1 MTVTKYFTKLAGV
14 TFNGRQDLIK
24 ELLRDSE
31 LRFRRE
37 PDNKYDSNAVAVDAS
52 FVTLSDVP
60 KHQSI
65 EEWEPIGYI
74 AKDKNT
80 ELAKALDTK
89 KHAKITLS
97 EITGGG
103 DKAYGVNV
111 EIEYEKLP
119 VVNKGNR
126 KLLKAF
132 VGGSIYYDDD
142 AHQYTNE
149 AGEVYLSGSVYA
161 KSFQKPF
168 DAPMMANIMAKKV
181 EGCKPEDIV
190 AMWELKSK
198 ASRDFGNAIHA
209 CLQLHIQYREL
220 AESLNK
226 TTHSH
231 DHPALK
237 RAVDSFIDAHK
248 GEKLLSEV
256 LVVDHEAKHA
266 GQIDLIRIIDSS
278 NKICRVQDFKTNVK
292 TDKEYWANQL
302 KFYARIL
309 EKAGWTV
316 QGKDIYQYTDRWK
329 EYKV

>member
-1 MTVTKYFTKLAGV
+1 MSNITRYFSKLVGV
-14 TFNGRQDLIK
+14 SFEGRQDLIK
-24 ELLRDSE
+24 ELSGSEE

-37 PDNKYDSNAVAVDAS
+37 PDNEYDKNAVAVDALIKGE
-52 FVTLSDVP
+52 VAYGEDWKPV
-60 KHQSI
+60 
-65 EEWEPIGYI
+65 GYI

-80 ELAKALDTK
+80 ELAKILDDG
-89 KHAKITLS
+89 KHAQVKIGD
-97 EITGGG
+97 ITGGD
-103 DKAYGVNV
+103 DKAYGVNI
-111 EIEYEKLP
+111 EIEYEKP
-119 VVNKGNR
+119 YTSKGNR

-132 VGGSIYYDDD
+132 VGGEIYYDDD
-142 AHQYTNE
+142 KHEYTNE

-168 DAPMMANIMAKKV
+168 DTQRIAGMMAKKV
-181 EGCKPEDIV
+181 EKASADDII
-190 AMWELKSK
+190 AMWELKSQ

-209 CLQLHIQYREL
+209 SLQLHIQYRGL

-231 DHPALK
+231 DHPVLK
-237 RAVDSFIDAHK
+237 KAVDSFMEAHK